1 VSERQALAL
10 VLAQVQSING
20 GTLLMSF
27 AHMLADVEKLV
38 LLHDDGLIPRLVA
51 SLISSPYC
59 QSGAPLGSF
68 VSPARRAH

>member
-1 VSERQALAL
+1 M
-10 VLAQVQSING
+10 N

-38 LLHDDGLIPRLVA
+38 LLHDGLIPRLVVQA
-51 SLISSPYC
+51 NLYTVSLVRPSV
-59 QSGAPLGSF
+59 F